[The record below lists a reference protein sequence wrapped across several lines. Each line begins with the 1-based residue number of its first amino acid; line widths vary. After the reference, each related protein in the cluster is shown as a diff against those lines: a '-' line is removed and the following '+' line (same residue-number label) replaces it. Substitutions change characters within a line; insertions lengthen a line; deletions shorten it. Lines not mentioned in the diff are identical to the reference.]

1 MILIL
6 CLTNSNRNTAIL
18 QLRLKITKYLAT
30 LRKISTTNTHPPVT
44 HLQLDGN
51 GLTIP
56 KLFAAATQ
64 PSHISLAASSQRNM
78 RRSRRLVE
86 EWLEQKE
93 RVYGVTTGFGE
104 FSNVNIPFD
113 KIEKLQHNLIASHAA
128 GTGEP
133 LPAEVVRGMMI
144 LRMNALAK
152 GFSGIRPETVE
163 LIAKFFNAGLVPVIP
178 SQGSV
183 GSSGD
188 LVQLAHLV
196 LTMMGKGKVISD
208 FRFPIGNVGTAI
220 ENSAAAMKKH
230 RLKPLTLSAKEG
242 LALINGTQMM
252 TAYAA
257 LISHRAKQL
266 CTLADVAAAMS
277 VEALKGSDTPF
288 DDRIHR
294 LRPFKGQ
301 REAAKNLRTLLHGS
315 EIRESHRDND
325 QRVQDAYSLRCAPQ
339 VHGASRDALEYVER
353 IVSIEINSANDNPLI
368 FPDEREHLEG
378 GNFHGQP
385 IALAMDFAAIALS
398 ELANISERRVER
410 MVNGSLSGLPRFLTR
425 DGGLNSG
432 LMIAQYTAAS
442 LVSENKV
449 LAHPASVD
457 SIPTSAN
464 QEDHNSMGSISAQK
478 CWRVLRNTQ
487 TVIAIELLCAAQAID
502 FHAPLQC
509 GNGTGAA
516 YRTIRSQIP
525 HLDHDRVLY
534 NDIQKSL
541 ELLLNGDILRTVI
554 GAVGK
559 LR

>member
-1 MILIL
+1 VIRI
-6 CLTNSNRNTAIL
+6 
-18 QLRLKITKYLAT
+18 
-30 LRKISTTNTHPPVT
+30 
-44 HLQLDGN
+44 QLDGSS
-51 GLTIP
+51 LTIP
-56 KLFAAATQ
+56 QLFSAATQ
-64 PSHISLAASSQRNM
+64 PARISLAPSSKRKMQ
-78 RRSRRLVE
+78 RSRTLVE
-86 EWLEQKE
+86 EWLQKKE
-93 RVYGVTTGFGE
+93 RIYGVTTGFGE
-104 FSNVNIPFD
+104 FSNVSIPFD
-113 KIEKLQHNLIASHAA
+113 KIEELQHNLIASHAA

-133 LPAEVVRGMMI
+133 LPPEVVRAMMI

-163 LIAKFFNAGLVPVIP
+163 FIAKFFNAGIVPVIP

-196 LTMMGKGKVISD
+196 LTMMGKGTV
-208 FRFPIGNVGTAI
+208 FGEGGRN
-220 ENSAAAMKKH
+220 KKKTHVEFELAKRALHRH
-230 RLKPLTLSAKEG
+230 RLVPLHLTAKEG

-252 TAYAA
+252 TAYAS
-257 LISHRAKQL
+257 LISRMATEL
-266 CTLADVAAAMS
+266 CILADIAAAMS

-288 DDRIHR
+288 DERIHR

-301 REAAKNLRTLLHGS
+301 RESAGNLRTLLHGS
-315 EIRESHRDND
+315 EIRESHRYSDH
-325 QRVQDAYSLRCAPQ
+325 RVQDAYSLRCAPQ
-339 VHGASRDALEYVER
+339 VHGASRDALEYVSGV
-353 IVSIEINSANDNPLI
+353 VSVEINSANDNPLI
-368 FPDEREHLEG
+368 FPDERQHLEG

-398 ELANISERRVER
+398 ELANISERRIER

-432 LMIAQYTAAS
+432 FMIAQYTAAS

-478 CWRVLRNTQ
+478 CWRILRNAQ
-487 TVIAIELLCAAQAID
+487 TVIAIEFLCAAQAID

-509 GNGTGAA
+509 GKGTRAA
-516 YRTIRSQIP
+516 HKAVRASIP
-525 HLDHDRVLY
+525 HLTRDRVLY
-534 NDIQKSL
+534 NDIQKAL
-541 ELLLNGDILRTVI
+541 KLILDGEILRSVTQ
-554 GAVGK
+554 AVKK
-559 LR
+559 LA